1 MNINQNKEYWEDRF
15 LKEGKIWGE
24 LPSRSALYCLKLFK
38 KYNIKNILI
47 PGSGYGR
54 HTKLFSDNGYN
65 VVGIEISETAIELSK
80 KFDLL
85 TNFLN
90 SSVLEMDS
98 FNEKFDAIF
107 CFNTLHLFL
116 KEERTKFL
124 NNCYNILNHRGIVF
138 FTVFSE
144 NEPSFGKGKEIE
156 RYTYESKPGRP
167 THYFTETDLAKD
179 FKEFNL
185 LEQGIIEE
193 QENHGTQG
201 SHTHF
206 LRYIFAQKD
215 Q

>member
-1 MNINQNKEYWEDRF
+1 MSHNKFYWNTRYSE
-15 LKEGKIWGE
+15 EGKIWGE
-24 LPSRSALYCLKLFK
+24 LPSKSAFYFLELIK
-38 KYNIKNILI
+38 KYQIKSILV

-54 HTKLFSDNGYN
+54 HSKYFSDIGYK
-65 VVGIEISETAIELSK
+65 VVGIELSDAAFKIAK
-80 KFDLL
+80 KFDPL
-85 TNFLN
+85 TKFICG
-90 SSVLEMDS
+90 SILEMD
-98 FNEKFDAIF
+98 NLDKKFDAIF

-116 KEERTKFL
+116 KEERTKVL
-124 NNCYNILNHRGIVF
+124 NNCYNILNHKGFVF

-144 NEPSFGKGKEIE
+144 KELSFGKGKEIE

-167 THYFTETDLAKD
+167 THYFTEADLAKD
-179 FKEFNL
+179 FKELNL

-201 SHTHF
+201 FHTHF